1 MSVSKLTTQL
11 SKMIK
16 VIGLITALC
25 FATSAYA
32 VVPQKGGTYFTQ
44 HNIFFEKGR
53 HVTTNYSRGDLL
65 PVNTKVK
72 VIKIGSKKM
81 TIKSKYGVVTLVNA
95 KKHTK
100 KTMEEVAD
108 RFLGLTPTKNSSKFS
123 KDITYGEM
131 RLGMTKKQVIMARGY
146 PPAHKTYSTDSDRWV
161 YWTSKFVQR
170 SIIFENNRLVRGRG
184 LR

>member
-1 MSVSKLTTQL
+1 MSFQKLTTWL
-11 SKMIK
+11 LKTIT
-16 VIGLITALC
+16 VLGLLLTLC
-25 FATSAYA
+25 FTTTASA
-32 VVPQKGGTYFTQ
+32 VVPQKGGSYFTK

-65 PVNTKVK
+65 PINTKVTI
-72 VIKIGSKKM
+72 VKISSKRM
-81 TIKSKYGVVTLVNA
+81 TLESEYGVVTLVNA
-95 KKHTK
+95 KKHTR
-100 KTMEEVAD
+100 KTMEEIAD
-108 RFLGLTPTKNSSKFS
+108 RFLSLTPRKLKGRFA

-131 RLGMTKKQVIMARGY
+131 RLGMSKKQVIMARGY
-146 PPAHKTYSTDSDRWV
+146 PPAHKTYSTESDRWT